1 MHPCICSNSI
11 GHGGHGY
18 EPTNTQSSSVVP
30 QVFACDCRGAASL
43 YGHSQL
49 GSTGCIPGGS
59 APMGDEQPGAGSAG
73 LRRISDRLTGRA
85 APPSAWAAERGTAGG
100 AVGNLRAWDQYSLY
114 RTCSASARFG
124 AAGVDGGLRRRR
136 GRTRCQSEAARGARG
151 VNFILSVYL
160 SRDSTY
166 FYHLMIR
173 KGLKCRGS
181 CDIIDVNSD
190 EIGGG

>member
-1 MHPCICSNSI
+1 M
-11 GHGGHGY
+11 Y
-18 EPTNTQSSSVVP
+18 T
-30 QVFACDCRGAASL
+30 
-43 YGHSQL
+43 
-49 GSTGCIPGGS
+49 
-59 APMGDEQPGAGSAG
+59 
-73 LRRISDRLTGRA
+73 
-85 APPSAWAAERGTAGG
+85 
-100 AVGNLRAWDQYSLY
+100 
-114 RTCSASARFG
+114 TCTASARFG

-136 GRTRCQSEAARGARG
+136 GRTRRQSEAARGAGG

>member
-18 EPTNTQSSSVVP
+18 EPTNTQSSSVVL
-30 QVFACDCRGAASL
+30 QVFTCDCRGAASL

-49 GSTGCIPGGS
+49 GSIGCIPGGS
-59 APMGDEQPGAGSAG
+59 APVGDEQHGAGSVG
-73 LRRISDRLTGRA
+73 LQRISDRPAGRA
-85 APPSAWAAERGTAGG
+85 ASPSAWAAERGTAGG
-100 AVGNLRAWDQYSLY
+100 SAGDLRAGDQYSLY
-114 RTCSASARFG
+114 GTCTASACFG
-124 AAGVDGGLRRRR
+124 AAGVDGGLRRCR
-136 GRTRCQSEAARGARG
+136 GRTGRQSEAARGAG
-151 VNFILSVYL
+151 VVNVILSVYL

-173 KGLKCRGS
+173 KGLKCCGS